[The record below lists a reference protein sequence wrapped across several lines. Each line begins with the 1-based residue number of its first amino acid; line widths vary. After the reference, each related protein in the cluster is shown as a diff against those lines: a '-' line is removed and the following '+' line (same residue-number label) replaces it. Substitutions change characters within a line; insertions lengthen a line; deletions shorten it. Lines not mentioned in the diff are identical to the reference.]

1 MASSSPDDV
10 KRRQAMVEDA
20 RAILDMERQMGRTA
34 LILGILWIALFSLF
48 QFDWSTVV
56 ETILIGVQLLVTI
69 NADGWG
75 EFFVNGGSVSIYTQQ

>member
-1 MASSSPDDV
+1 
-10 KRRQAMVEDA
+10 MVEDA
-20 RAILDMERQMGRTA
+20 RAILDMERQMGRAA